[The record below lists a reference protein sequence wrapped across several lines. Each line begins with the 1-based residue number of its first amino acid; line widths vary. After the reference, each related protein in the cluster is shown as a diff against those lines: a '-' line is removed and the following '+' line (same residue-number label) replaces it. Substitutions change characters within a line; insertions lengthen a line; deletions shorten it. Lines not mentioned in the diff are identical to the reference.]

1 MCERYSLGKTK
12 QELESRFNAEMLEEF
27 QPRFNIAP
35 SQLLPVITME
45 SPKGFSHFYWGVT
58 PDFSK
63 NKPVSQKFIHA
74 KSETINQRVSYK
86 NSFKRRRCLI
96 PADGYYEWKKVGKKI
111 KIPFR
116 FVLHDNSLFSFA
128 GIWEE
133 YENENGQIN
142 HTFLLLTVPANFLV
156 KDINERMPVI
166 LSKNQEQV
174 WLDKF
179 SQEDDLLNLMKTY
192 PSEQM
197 VTYPVS
203 PMINQVSIDS
213 EYITRKTSPMDQF
226 GNYTL
231 FG

>member
-1 MCERYSLGKTK
+1 MCERYSLGKSK
-12 QELESRFNAEMLEEF
+12 QDLENRFHAEMLEEF

-74 KSETINQRVSYK
+74 RSENINERVSYK
-86 NSFKRRRCLI
+86 SSFKSRRCLI

-116 FVLHDNSLFSFA
+116 FILHDNSIFSFA

-133 YENENGQIN
+133 YENENGLIN
-142 HTFLLLTVPANFLV
+142 HTFLLLTVPANSLV
-156 KDINERMPVI
+156 KDINDRMPVI
-166 LSKNQEQV
+166 LTKSQESI

-179 SQEDDLLNLMKTY
+179 SQENDLLGLMKTY
-192 PSEQM
+192 PAEQM
-197 VTYPVS
+197 ITYPVS
-203 PMINQVSIDS
+203 PMINQINVDS
-213 EYITRKTSPMDQF
+213 EYVIRKTSPMDQF